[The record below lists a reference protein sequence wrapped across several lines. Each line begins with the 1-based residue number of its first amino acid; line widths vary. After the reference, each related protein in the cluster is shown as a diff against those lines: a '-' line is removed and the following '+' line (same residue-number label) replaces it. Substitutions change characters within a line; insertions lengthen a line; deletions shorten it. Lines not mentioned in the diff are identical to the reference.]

1 MYPGVEN
8 WGYVA
13 RDFLRQF
20 MLKSSFFKHQALM
33 WLYKSFYAENFL
45 NSLHDFHDRKNLRII
60 SIPCVMSIETFTE
73 TNLSWMPLSERK
85 IPLKSSNVMCWLLIW
100 AQFWI
105 FNELFRAFCGVTLI
119 IIKFMNFFFMQG
131 LDSTKYLSCM
141 KSAIKL

>member
-1 MYPGVEN
+1 MKIYPGVEN

-60 SIPCVMSIETFTE
+60 SIPCVMSIETCFYRNKSVLNATFWTE
-73 TNLSWMPLSERK
+73 NSAQKLKCNLLTADMGTILNFQRAVPCILRGYANYNK
-85 IPLKSSNVMCWLLIW
+85 IYEFLLYARI
-100 AQFWI
+100 
-105 FNELFRAFCGVTLI
+105 R
-119 IIKFMNFFFMQG
+119 
-131 LDSTKYLSCM
+131 
-141 KSAIKL
+141 